1 MPCRLMWCELQS
13 FADISKDFGL
23 FLDIKELDGVAPIK
37 VVGTNNENPKQ
48 TNEQTSISK
57 AGQGLVHSFARA

>member
-1 MPCRLMWCELQS
+1 MFFIRPVMPCRLIWCELQS
-13 FADISKDFGL
+13 FADISKDIGL

-48 TNEQTSISK
+48 TN
-57 AGQGLVHSFARA
+57 